1 MTDNSKIS
9 VDNDIDNDE
18 SYANSNQKTVG
29 AGDGNAP
36 FIESLYESFLK
47 DPKSVSEDWKIYF
60 ETLPVQS
67 EGKTEVSHKDVI
79 ERFKNQRRK
88 RNYSGKLTNEKS
100 FDEKQI
106 RVIQLIQSYRN
117 RGHQRANLDPLGIR
131 KTSFCED
138 LDYEFHGLNE
148 SDLEKEFDTDTL
160 NIKKDKATLDEII
173 NSLNK
178 IYCGT
183 LGIEYNY
190 ITNIKERSWFQDR
203 LEPNLGKVYFKKE
216 EKVNLL
222 KRLNAT
228 EGLAKFLSTRYPG
241 MKRFGT
247 EGGESLIPLVDSLIQ
262 NCSIFGAEQICLGM
276 SHRGRLNLLVNVLGK
291 SPKELFSEF
300 EEDYELEGASTGDV
314 KYHLGFSSNIITPN
328 GEVHVS
334 LNNNPSHLE
343 IVNPVIEGSVR
354 ARQERLKDKNKDL
367 VIPILIHGDAAFS
380 GQGVVMETLQMS
392 QTRGYGVGGS
402 IHVIVNNQ
410 IGFTTSD
417 PRDSRSTLY
426 STDVAKMIECPI
438 LHVNGDDPEMV
449 VFAAKLA
456 CEYRYTFKK
465 DIIIDMFCF
474 RRRGHNEADE
484 PSATQPLMYKKIK
497 NHKSVRDQYQER
509 LINEGVVSKEE
520 TLNFQKNYRTSLEK
534 GDRVTDNLALTNEE
548 KWFDWRPYLNRVW
561 NEKTDTTFDQKKF
574 TELGDIISSAPN
586 NFDLQKQVSKLLND
600 RKKMNLGE
608 IPVNWGFAENM
619 AYATLLSE
627 GYPIRFSGQDVRRG
641 TFSHRHSVIHNQKD
655 GNEYMPLVEIAEKNN
670 TILDIYDSLLS
681 EEAVLGFEY
690 GYSTAWPSG
699 LVIWEAQFGDFA
711 NGAQVVIDQFI
722 VSAEHKWERL
732 SGLVMLLPHGY
743 EGQGPEHSS
752 ARLERY
758 LQLCAHDNIQ
768 VCIPTTPA
776 QIYHLLRL
784 QTIRKMR
791 RPLIIISPK
800 SLLRNPLATSSL
812 DELTNGTFMPVID
825 DQLKNKDKIKK
836 LILCSGK
843 VFYDL
848 VEKREALNAENLA
861 IIRMEQL
868 YSFPYDELEI
878 ILKSYSNCDKFI
890 WCQEEPANQGAW
902 FSHRHR
908 IQRVLDRFSEKQIEL
923 ISRPSASAPAVGL
936 NKLHKKQQESL
947 IDRVFE
953 D

>member
-1 MTDNSKIS
+1 MVLKMDDKVKMSS
-9 VDNDIDNDE
+9 VLNASEE
-18 SYANSNQKTVG
+18 S
-29 AGDGNAP
+29 AP
-36 FIESLYESFLK
+36 YIEALYESFIQ
-47 DPKSVSEDWKIYF
+47 DPNSVSQDWKIYF
-60 ETLPVQS
+60 ETLP
-67 EGKTEVSHKDVI
+67 KNPDDKKEVSHKDI
-79 ERFKNQRRK
+79 IKKFKNQRRK
-88 RNYSGKLTNEKS
+88 RSFSDKLVNNKS
-100 FDEKQI
+100 IDEKQI

-131 KTSFCED
+131 KTSICED
-138 LDYEFHGLNE
+138 LDYEYHGLE
-148 SDLEKEFDTDTL
+148 KSDLDKKFNTDTL
-160 NIKKDKATLDEII
+160 NINQDEASLEEII
-173 NSLNK
+173 NSLKK

-190 ITNIKERSWFQDR
+190 ITNTKERLWFQDR

-216 EKVNLL
+216 EKINLL

-247 EGGESLIPLVDSLIQ
+247 EGAESLIPLVDSLIQ

-291 SPKELFSEF
+291 SSKELFSEF

-314 KYHLGFSSNIITPN
+314 KYHQGFSSNILTPN

-354 ARQERLKDKNKDL
+354 ARQERLGDKEKNL

-392 QTRGYGVGGS
+392 QTRGYGVGGT

-417 PRDSRSTLY
+417 ARDSRSTLY

-497 NHKSVRDQYQER
+497 THKSVRDQYQDK
-509 LINEGVVSKEE
+509 LITEGIISKDE
-520 TLNFQKNYRTSLEK
+520 TLNFQKNYRNALEK
-534 GDRVTDNLALTNEE
+534 GELVTENLGSTNEE
-548 KWFDWRPYLNRVW
+548 KWFDWTPYLNRRW
-561 NEKTDTTFDQKKF
+561 NEKTDTTFNQKKF
-574 TELGDIISSAPN
+574 NELGDIISSTPID
-586 NFDLQKQVSKLLND
+586 FDLQKQVSKILDD
-600 RKKMNLGE
+600 RKKMNSGE
-608 IPVNWGFAENM
+608 IPINWGFAENM

-641 TFSHRHSVIHNQKD
+641 TFAHRHSVVHDQKD
-655 GNEYMPLVEIAEKNN
+655 GTEYMPLVKIAEKNN
-670 TILDIYDSLLS
+670 TIIDIYDSLLS

-722 VSAEHKWERL
+722 VSAEHKWQRL

-768 VCIPTTPA
+768 VCTPTTPA

-791 RPLIIISPK
+791 RPLIVISPK
-800 SLLRNPLATSSL
+800 SLLRNPMATSSL
-812 DELTNGTFMPVID
+812 EELINGSFMPVID
-825 DQLKNKDKIKK
+825 DIIENREKIKK
-836 LILCSGK
+836 VILCSGK

-848 VEKREALNAENLA
+848 IQKKKDLNSEEVA
-861 IIRMEQL
+861 IVRIEQL
-868 YSFPYDELEI
+868 YSFPYEELEL
-878 ILKSYSNCDKFI
+878 ILRKYNNSIEFI

-908 IQRVLDRFSEKQIEL
+908 IQRVLDRFSKNQIKL

-936 NKLHKKQQESL
+936 NKLHRKQQENL
-947 IDRVFE
+947 INEAFKD
-953 D
+953 